1 MSHKIVVLQVERCY
15 CSYYHL
21 HSLLVTNFN
30 VASCGNMLCRV
41 DPSCTFSSKL
51 SLFYHLRHNL
61 PYITMIVIGQ
71 FSCTKSA
78 GKMVSKCVLDLRQI
92 IKTGSGGQELWMSS
106 VKNWS
111 NYVPQRKF
119 LYKLMVE
126 PPLFPQSN
134 PLSHVNL
141 LVSFA
146 WFWPSSS
153 VDNPQTRAAIP
164 RFLRKF
170 SASTI
175 LFALMTQNTPLT
187 NRNVEFS
194 KWAATRN
201 IKICCM
207 ISWERRW

>member
-1 MSHKIVVLQVERCY
+1 
-15 CSYYHL
+15 
-21 HSLLVTNFN
+21 
-30 VASCGNMLCRV
+30 
-41 DPSCTFSSKL
+41 
-51 SLFYHLRHNL
+51 
-61 PYITMIVIGQ
+61 MIVIGQ
-71 FSCTKSA
+71 FSCTKST
-78 GKMVSKCVLDLRQI
+78 GKMVSKCHGSAWPQANYKNREWRTRALDEFCQKLKQLC
-92 IKTGSGGQELWMSS
+92 SPMQ
-106 VKNWS
+106 
-111 NYVPQRKF
+111 VPLQANGRA
-119 LYKLMVE
+119 
-126 PPLFPQSN
+126 PLFPQSN

-141 LVSFA
+141 MVSFA

-153 VDNPQTRAAIP
+153 VDNPKTRAAIP

>member
-1 MSHKIVVLQVERCY
+1 MSHNIVVLHVERCY

-61 PYITMIVIGQ
+61 PCITMIVIGQ

-78 GKMVSKCVLDLRQI
+78 GKMVGKCVLDLRQI
-92 IKTGSGGQELWMSS
+92 IKTGNGGQELWMSS

-126 PPLFPQSN
+126 PPLFLQSN

-153 VDNPQTRAAIP
+153 VDNPKTRAAIP